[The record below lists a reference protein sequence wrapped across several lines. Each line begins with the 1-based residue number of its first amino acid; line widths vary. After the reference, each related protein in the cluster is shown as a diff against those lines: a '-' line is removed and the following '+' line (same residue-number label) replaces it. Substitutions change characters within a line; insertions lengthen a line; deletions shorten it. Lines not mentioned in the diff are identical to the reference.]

1 MTFSF
6 YLPDFTIYN
15 VIIYQLRIFVGLCI
29 ILWAKSL
36 KKKGIRSQNVTSLFV
51 WGIIFTIFSGIA
63 FWLPG
68 VRLYGS
74 PTDAERL
81 LFYSIALFYDIS
93 YPILFIV
100 LGVFLL
106 QYFRQH
112 LKEDMKNDKKVLVG
126 PIVFIVSYGLLIIL
140 DTVFMYIYIFEG
152 YSLYS
157 VLYFPFMIGLLI
169 ILINIIVSIAFL
181 FRYFLHINNEFLLLF
196 GTIELGLVIVNLI
209 SNINY
214 LSLYIW

>member
-1 MTFSF
+1 MTFSIYF
-6 YLPDFTIYN
+6 PDITIYN
-15 VIIYQLRIFVGLCI
+15 VVIYQLRIFVGLCI

-36 KKKGIRSQNVTSLFV
+36 KKKGIRSQNVSSLFV
-51 WGIIFTIFSGIA
+51 WGIIFTIFSGIF

-68 VRLYGS
+68 IQLYGA

-81 LFYSIALFYDIS
+81 LFYGISIFYEIS
-93 YPILFIV
+93 YPILFII

-106 QYFRQH
+106 QYFRQY
-112 LKEDMKNDKKVLVG
+112 LKENMKNDKKVLVG

-140 DTVFMYIYIFEG
+140 EIGVRYVYVFEG

-157 VLYFPFMIGLLI
+157 LLYFPFMIGLLI
-169 ILINIIVSIAFL
+169 IFINIIVSIAFL
-181 FRYFLHINNEFLLLF
+181 FLYFLHINNEFLLLF